1 MTRLLAFAFLSIVLS
16 SCGSKQGKTA
26 QSGPQPINPD
36 EDLCQLCW
44 MPIPDN
50 AFASEAIK
58 GLPGQG
64 EKVYKFDAVECLVGF
79 SRIAR
84 LTDST
89 GVQFFVRDFNSKT
102 WTKAQQASYFRGDI
116 TSPMGGG
123 IVAFADSLEAAKLLK
138 DFKGAVVNWERVLQI
153 PWEDILEKPRWKR

>member
-1 MTRLLAFAFLSIVLS
+1 MKGLLTFAFLWLVLA
-16 SCGSKQGKTA
+16 SCGSKQAKTV

-58 GLPGQG
+58 G

-79 SRIAR
+79 FRISRV
-84 LTDST
+84 TDSL
-89 GVQFFVRDFNSKT
+89 GVHYFVRDFNSKT
-102 WTKAQQASYFRGDI
+102 WINAQQAFYFRGDI

-123 IVAFADSLEAAKLLK
+123 IVAFADSLEAAKLLQ
-138 DFKGAVVNWERVLQI
+138 DFKGAVVNWDRILQI